1 MQFKKQLLVIFF
13 AYFLV
18 INESEAFLGGI
29 FNIVKK
35 LLPGA
40 IKLFQKKEKE
50 RSINKRD
57 LEDLYDPYQRNLEME
72 RFLKQL
78 PMY

>member
-18 INESEAFLGGI
+18 INESEAFFGSLLSLGS
-29 FNIVKK
+29 K
-35 LLPGA
+35 LLPSVF
-40 IKLFQKKEKE
+40 KLFQRKKG

-57 LEDLYDPYQRNLEME
+57 LQDLYDPYQRNLEME